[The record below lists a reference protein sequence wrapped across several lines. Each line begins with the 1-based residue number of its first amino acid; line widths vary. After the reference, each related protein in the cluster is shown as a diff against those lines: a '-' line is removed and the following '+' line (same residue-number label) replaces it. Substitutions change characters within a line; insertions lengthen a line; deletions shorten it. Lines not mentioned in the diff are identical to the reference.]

1 MEDLSECLEN
11 IGFDEVSVFE
21 DEDIN
26 SLEELKALDDD
37 EITELLPIG
46 SGSDYKLKQVR
57 AVKNLLYYLNHLDRI
72 QRPFVLDDV
81 TFETLE
87 EMKVMRGFEKEQKS
101 RVAPYPPILDGTPPV
116 IIATCYL
123 GQTYGGSGVPLTYVV
138 RKQEDPDPDAVY
150 TNVYEEMIARA
161 PLTGFHFERD
171 NEKVWYIL
179 LGLYARDKA
188 KEVICKETFKAAKD
202 GRGAYLALCEYF
214 AIALLV

>member
-1 MEDLSECLEN
+1 
-11 IGFDEVSVFE
+11 
-21 DEDIN
+21 
-26 SLEELKALDDD
+26 
-37 EITELLPIG
+37 
-46 SGSDYKLKQVR
+46 
-57 AVKNLLYYLNHLDRI
+57 VKNLSYYLKHLDRI

-81 TFETLE
+81 TFEKLE
-87 EMKVMRGFEKEQKS
+87 EMKVMRDFEKAQKS
-101 RVAPYPPILDGTPPV
+101 RVVPYPPILDGTPPV

-123 GQTYGGSGVPLTYVV
+123 GQTYGCSGVPLTYVV
-138 RKQEDPDPDAVY
+138 RKQKDPDPDAVY
-150 TNVYEEMIARA
+150 ANVYEEMIARA

-171 NEKVWYIL
+171 NEKAWYIL